1 MVQIEYVWLDGNNN
15 LRSKTK
21 ILNDAMAI
29 PAWNYDGSSTN
40 QAETGDS
47 EVILKP
53 CSIFKDP
60 FRKNNSLLVMCDT
73 WVDMNIPHKTNT
85 REWANKLFNM
95 KLNKKPWYGLEQ
107 EYFIFNEKS
116 KKIFNSDTK
125 QGRFYCSVGT
135 NNSIN
140 RAIAEEHLQL
150 CLYAGVNISGINAE
164 VAPSQ
169 WEFQIGPCTGINAGD
184 HLWIARYILFRV
196 AEKYNA
202 VISFEPK
209 PVKGDWNGSGCHINF
224 STINMRE
231 GDGKKNG
238 LQYIYEGI
246 EKLSKNHMEHM
257 KYYGKNNIMR
267 LTGKHETSS
276 YNMFSYGEASR
287 SVSIRIG
294 KDTLNNMKGYFE
306 DRRPAS
312 NIDPYL
318 ATGIIFKTVCL

>member
-1 MVQIEYVWLDGNNN
+1 MVQIEYVWLDGNGN

-21 ILNDAMAI
+21 ILNNAMSI

-40 QAETGDS
+40 QAETGNS

-73 WVDMNIPHKTNT
+73 WVDMNTPHETNT
-85 REWANKLFNM
+85 RESANKLFSM

-107 EYFIFNEKS
+107 EYFIFNKES
-116 KKIFNSDTK
+116 KKIFDSDSK

-169 WEFQIGPCTGINAGD
+169 WEFQVGPCAGINAGD
-184 HLWIARYILFRV
+184 HLWIARYILLRL
-196 AEKYNA
+196 AEKHNA

-231 GDGKKNG
+231 GDSKKTG
-238 LQYIYEGI
+238 LEYIYEGI
-246 EKLSKNHMEHM
+246 EKLSKKHTEHM
-257 KYYGKNNIMR
+257 KYYGKDNILR

-276 YNMFSYGEASR
+276 YNTFSWGEANR

-294 KDTLNNMKGYFE
+294 KDTLNNKKGYFE

-318 ATGIIFKTVCL
+318 ATGIIFKTICL

>member
-1 MVQIEYVWLDGNNN
+1 MVQIEYVWLDGNGD

-21 ILNDAMAI
+21 ILNNAMSI

-60 FRKNNSLLVMCDT
+60 FRKNDNLLVMCDT
-73 WVDMNIPHKTNT
+73 WVDTNTPHKTNT
-85 REWANKLFNM
+85 REWANKLFSM

-107 EYFIFNEKS
+107 EYFIFNNES
-116 KKIFNSDTK
+116 KKIFDSDAK

-140 RAIAEEHLQL
+140 RVIAEEHLQL

-169 WEFQIGPCTGINAGD
+169 WEFQVGPCTGINTGD
-184 HLWIARYILFRV
+184 HLWIARYILLRV

-231 GDGKKNG
+231 GDGKKTG

-246 EKLSKNHMEHM
+246 EKLSKKHIEHM
-257 KYYGKNNIMR
+257 KYYGKDNISR

-276 YNMFSYGEASR
+276 YNKFSYGEASR

-294 KDTLNNMKGYFE
+294 KDTLNNKKGYFE